1 MDIVQDLPDFV
12 KAFSKILTKN
22 DTKKSQRAY
31 NAREE
36 VLLMRKNYGAPG
48 ASPTAAERSY
58 AAGTCTAV
66 TCTAMTCTAV
76 IGSMTQAMKAQSV
89 LSEAAIRSTL
99 TKISSSRTHNGC
111 AYGVDFPCTQSGN
124 VRTVLERA
132 GVRVRDYLHE

>member
-1 MDIVQDLPDFV
+1 MGFIMDIVQDSGDFV
-12 KAFSKILTKN
+12 KAFSEILTKS
-22 DTKKSQRAY
+22 DTKKSPRAY

-48 ASPTAAERSY
+48 ASPTASERAY
-58 AAGTCTAV
+58 TAGTCTAV
-66 TCTAMTCTAV
+66 TCTAV

-99 TKISSSRTHNGC
+99 TKISSSKTHNGC

-132 GVRVRDYLHE
+132 GVRVRDYLKE

>member
-1 MDIVQDLPDFV
+1 MGFIMDIVQDSGDFV
-12 KAFSKILTKN
+12 KAFSEILTKS
-22 DTKKSQRAY
+22 DTKKSPRAY

-48 ASPTAAERSY
+48 ASPTASERPY
-58 AAGTCTAV
+58 AAG
-66 TCTAMTCTAV
+66 TCTAV

-132 GVRVRDYLHE
+132 GVRVRDYLKE